1 MKRSYKAELGFTLIE
16 IMIAV
21 AIISIVTA
29 IAIPAYNGYI
39 TTAKTVAVR
48 ANAEPLRLALDDY
61 FLDNGSYV
69 AGTWSPSGA
78 KTLQTGDL
86 GWRPDGDQ
94 NGYNYSVTASAVNSN
109 PAWYTITVTNV
120 ADATATITCTRTVA
134 AGYVC
139 P

>member
-1 MKRSYKAELGFTLIE
+1 MKKSCKVELGFTLVE

-29 IAIPAYNGYI
+29 IAIPAYKGYI

-48 ANAEPLRLALDDY
+48 ANADPLRLALDDY

-69 AGTWSPSGA
+69 AGTWFPSGA
-78 KTLQTGDL
+78 QTLQTGAL

-94 NGYNYSVTASAVNSN
+94 GGYNYTVTAPGGGDITTGYA
-109 PAWYTITVTNV
+109 ITVTNID
-120 ADATATITCTRTVA
+120 DATATITCTRTA